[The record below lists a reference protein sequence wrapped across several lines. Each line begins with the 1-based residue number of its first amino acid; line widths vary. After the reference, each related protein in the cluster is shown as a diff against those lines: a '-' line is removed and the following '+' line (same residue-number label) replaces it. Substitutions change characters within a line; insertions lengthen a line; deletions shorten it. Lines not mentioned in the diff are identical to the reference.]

1 MNSTGTSSRS
11 NATPTPIRGGIVAY
25 LGKEDDPSGQCPTA
39 SKVEVVEQVSV
50 GMVRRQLPATA
61 QVKFI
66 VLAVTVTITASITDR
81 TDQVLKL
88 VLHTAFG
95 GIAGGRIF
103 RVNTHDQPIPPCFRP
118 GVPVPV
124 RPVCEPRAR
133 RSCQIEKPSTIPASA
148 ALRPVADEQS
158 SQETGANR
166 TVRKTAHHDVNRK
179 PVLRCHG
186 VTDLDSARDRRKR

>member
-25 LGKEDDPSGQCPTA
+25 LGKEDDPSGQCPTE

-103 RVNTHDQPIPPCFRP
+103 RVNAHDQPIPPCFRP

-124 RPVCEPRAR
+124 RPVCEPRTR
-133 RSCQIEKPSTIPASA
+133 LHP
-148 ALRPVADEQS
+148 D
-158 SQETGANR
+158 
-166 TVRKTAHHDVNRK
+166 
-179 PVLRCHG
+179 
-186 VTDLDSARDRRKR
+186 RDRPGHGGMAVGRGELQSELAVQALAAGQGAAAGPVRFDLQTENPRRGGPLR